1 VAWHRI
7 QLVEQ
12 LIELLTA
19 AQAQDLVDKG
29 ETHFFKAAPV
39 PEESKVSQLRSLNA
53 CGRLGLKGGRLARVR
68 VRGCARGRGTHCCR
82 P

>member
-1 VAWHRI
+1 MAWHRI

-29 ETHFFKAAPV
+29 EPHFLKAAPV
-39 PEESKVSQLRSLNA
+39 PEESKVCQLRSLNA
-53 CGRLGLKGGRLARVR
+53 CK
-68 VRGCARGRGTHCCR
+68 
-82 P
+82 